1 MEYPRYLLKGCR
13 PADRLNGVAAV
24 LESEAFGP
32 YTPPDYTQA
41 LQQVDNTNPLPK
53 GEVLHHECAPLPG
66 VLLLPGARPI
76 IGACPVPP
84 VHLARLFSIAE
95 NQ

>member
-1 MEYPRYLLKGCR
+1 MGSVES
-13 PADRLNGVAAV
+13 AAV

-32 YTPPDYTQA
+32 YTPPDYNHA

-66 VLLLPGARPI
+66 APTLLQRGPFI
-76 IGACPVPP
+76 
-84 VHLARLFSIAE
+84 F
-95 NQ
+95 